1 MQDVILNISQK
12 SVIHCGKGS
21 FEKYTKRFS
30 QEKVFLITDDNVYN
44 LYRALIDKTFKN
56 CVKHVICAGESSKNT
71 QVLLQILQAMLKA
84 CMRRNGT
91 VIALGGGVVGDI
103 AGLAASLYM
112 RGVHIVQIPT
122 TLLAQVDSSV
132 GGKTAVDME
141 GVKNVIGAFY
151 QPEEVIIDPLF
162 LKTLPEREIN
172 CGLGEI
178 IKYGA
183 LDAEIYDKLLSAKN
197 LKDLNFLGEITYD
210 CVNFKAEVVSK
221 DERDLNG
228 VRKILNLGHT
238 TGHALEL
245 NYGEKSHGEYVLI
258 GAYYELQIARNYG
271 ICGGEYA
278 ENLEKLILSVIGEKP
293 CFDNIDGALISA
305 MHDKK
310 NNDDKISLIVPATK
324 GNSAE
329 LKLDFN
335 EYCRQVVEIS
345 QKKVKLAL
353 IGKDVS
359 KSISPQIHYFIA
371 KHIGK
376 NISYDLI
383 SVAEDGFEKH
393 IDGLIANYEG
403 LNVTIP
409 YKLKVI
415 PHLKKICGDAH
426 TFGAVNTVSCKNLT
440 GDNTDGL
447 GFALMLKNNGVGVN
461 GKNVL
466 IIGAGGAGRS
476 VAKKVLEE
484 GGKVDIYDK
493 NLENAVAVAR
503 EFGGITA
510 LDEISPKPYYAIIN
524 ASGVGMHST
533 VGVSPADESVIKNCQ
548 VAVDLI
554 YNPPKSAFLEIAEKL
569 GKKVINGKAMLFY
582 QAYYSECIWHGINPD
597 EASAKILFEKF
608 EKEII

>member
-1 MQDVILNISQK
+1 MQEVNLNISQK

-56 CVKHVICAGESSKNT
+56 CVKHVICAGELSKNT
-71 QVLLQILQAMLKA
+71 QVLLRILQAMLKA
-84 CMRRNGT
+84 GMRRNGT

-197 LKDLNFLGEITYD
+197 LKDLNFLGDITYD
-210 CVNFKAEVVSK
+210 CVKFKAEVVSK

-278 ENLEKLILSVIGEKP
+278 ENLEKLILSVIDEKP

-310 NNDDKISLIVPATK
+310 NDDDKISLIVPATK

-510 LDEISPKPYYAIIN
+510 LDEIFPKPYYAIIN
-524 ASGVGMHST
+524 ASGVGMHNT
-533 VGVSPADESVIKNCQ
+533 VGVSPADESVIKNCH

-582 QAYYSECIWHGINPD
+582 QAYYSECIWHGIIPD

>member
-30 QEKVFLITDDNVYN
+30 QEKVFLITDDNVNN

-84 CMRRNGT
+84 GMRRNGT

-197 LKDLNFLGEITYD
+197 LKDLNFLGDITCD
-210 CVNFKAEVVSK
+210 CVKFKAEIVSK

-310 NNDDKISLIVPATK
+310 NDDDKISLIVPATK

-376 NISYDLI
+376 NISNDLI

-524 ASGVGMHST
+524 ASGVGMHNT

-554 YNPPKSAFLEIAEKL
+554 YNPPTSAFLEIAEKL

-582 QAYYSECIWHGINPD
+582 QAYYSECIWHGIIPD

>member
-1 MQDVILNISQK
+1 
-12 SVIHCGKGS
+12 
-21 FEKYTKRFS
+21 
-30 QEKVFLITDDNVYN
+30 
-44 LYRALIDKTFKN
+44 
-56 CVKHVICAGESSKNT
+56 
-71 QVLLQILQAMLKA
+71 
-84 CMRRNGT
+84 
-91 VIALGGGVVGDI
+91 
-103 AGLAASLYM
+103 
-112 RGVHIVQIPT
+112 
-122 TLLAQVDSSV
+122 
-132 GGKTAVDME
+132 
-141 GVKNVIGAFY
+141 
-151 QPEEVIIDPLF
+151 
-162 LKTLPEREIN
+162 
-172 CGLGEI
+172 
-178 IKYGA
+178 
-183 LDAEIYDKLLSAKN
+183 
-197 LKDLNFLGEITYD
+197 
-210 CVNFKAEVVSK
+210 
-221 DERDLNG
+221 
-228 VRKILNLGHT
+228 
-238 TGHALEL
+238 
-245 NYGEKSHGEYVLI
+245 
-258 GAYYELQIARNYG
+258 
-271 ICGGEYA
+271 
-278 ENLEKLILSVIGEKP
+278 
-293 CFDNIDGALISA
+293 

-310 NNDDKISLIVPATK
+310 NDDDKISLIVPATK

-415 PHLKKICGDAH
+415 PHIKKICGDAH

-524 ASGVGMHST
+524 ASGVGMHNT

-554 YNPPKSAFLEIAEKL
+554 YNPPTSAFLEIAEKL

-582 QAYYSECIWHGINPD
+582 QAYYSECIWHGIIPD

>member
-30 QEKVFLITDDNVYN
+30 QEKVFLITDDNVYK

-84 CMRRNGT
+84 GMRRNGT

-197 LKDLNFLGEITYD
+197 LKDLNFLGDITYD
-210 CVNFKAEVVSK
+210 CVKFKAEVVSK

-310 NNDDKISLIVPATK
+310 NDDDKISLIVPATK

-524 ASGVGMHST
+524 ASGVGMHNT
-533 VGVSPADESVIKNCQ
+533 VGVSPADENVIKNCQ

-569 GKKVINGKAMLFY
+569 GKKIINGKAMLFY

>member
-84 CMRRNGT
+84 GMRRNGT

-197 LKDLNFLGEITYD
+197 LKDLNFLGDITCD
-210 CVNFKAEVVSK
+210 CVKFKAEVVSK

-293 CFDNIDGALISA
+293 CFDNICSALVSA

-310 NNDDKISLIVPATK
+310 NDDDKISLIVPATK

-524 ASGVGMHST
+524 ASGVGMHNT

-554 YNPPKSAFLEIAEKL
+554 YNPPTSAFLEIAEKL

-582 QAYYSECIWHGINPD
+582 QAYYSECIWHGIIPD

>member
-1 MQDVILNISQK
+1 MQEVNLNISQK

-56 CVKHVICAGESSKNT
+56 CVKHVICAGELSKNT
-71 QVLLQILQAMLKA
+71 QVLLRILQAMLKA
-84 CMRRNGT
+84 GMRRNGT

-197 LKDLNFLGEITYD
+197 LKDLNFLGDITYD
-210 CVNFKAEVVSK
+210 CVKFKAEVVSK

-310 NNDDKISLIVPATK
+310 NDDDKISLIVPATK

-510 LDEISPKPYYAIIN
+510 LDEIFPKPYYAIIN
-524 ASGVGMHST
+524 ASGVGMHNT

-582 QAYYSECIWHGINPD
+582 QAYYSECIWHGIIPD

>member
-12 SVIHCGKGS
+12 SVIHCGEGS

-44 LYRALIDKTFKN
+44 LYRNLIDKTFKN
-56 CVKHVICAGESSKNT
+56 CVKHVICAGELSKNT
-71 QVLLQILQAMLKA
+71 RVLLQILQAMLKA
-84 CMRRNGT
+84 GMRRNGT

-162 LKTLPEREIN
+162 LKTLPAREIN

-183 LDAEIYDKLLSAKN
+183 LDAGICDKLLSAKN
-197 LKDLNFLGEITYD
+197 LKDLNFLGDITYD

-271 ICGGEYA
+271 ICGGQYA

-293 CFDNIDGALISA
+293 CFDNIGGALVSA

-310 NNDDKISLIVPATK
+310 NDDDKISLIVPATK

-335 EYCRQVVEIS
+335 EYCRQVAEIS

-524 ASGVGMHST
+524 ASGVGMHNT

-569 GKKVINGKAMLFY
+569 GKKIINGKAMLFY
-582 QAYYSECIWHGINPD
+582 QAYYSECIWHGITPD

>member
-1 MQDVILNISQK
+1 MQEVNLNISQK

-56 CVKHVICAGESSKNT
+56 CVKHVICAGELSKNT
-71 QVLLQILQAMLKA
+71 QVLLRIMQAMLKA
-84 CMRRNGT
+84 GMRRNGT

-197 LKDLNFLGEITYD
+197 LKDLNFLGDITYD
-210 CVNFKAEVVSK
+210 CVKFKAEVVSK

-310 NNDDKISLIVPATK
+310 NDDDKISLIVPATK

-510 LDEISPKPYYAIIN
+510 LDEIFPKPYYAIIN
-524 ASGVGMHST
+524 ASGVGMHNT

-582 QAYYSECIWHGINPD
+582 QAYYSECIWHGIIPD

>member
-30 QEKVFLITDDNVYN
+30 QEKVFLITDDNVNN

-84 CMRRNGT
+84 GMRRNGT

-197 LKDLNFLGEITYD
+197 LKDLNFLGDITCD
-210 CVNFKAEVVSK
+210 CVKFKAEIVSK

-310 NNDDKISLIVPATK
+310 NDDDKISLIVPATK

-524 ASGVGMHST
+524 ASGVGMHNT

-554 YNPPKSAFLEIAEKL
+554 YNPPTSAFLEIAEKL

-582 QAYYSECIWHGINPD
+582 QAYYSECIWHGIIPD

>member
-84 CMRRNGT
+84 GMRRNGT

-197 LKDLNFLGEITYD
+197 LKDLNFLGDITYD
-210 CVNFKAEVVSK
+210 CVKFKAEVVSK

-310 NNDDKISLIVPATK
+310 NDDDKISLIVPATK

-524 ASGVGMHST
+524 ASGVGMHNT

-554 YNPPKSAFLEIAEKL
+554 YNPPTSAFLEIAEKL

-582 QAYYSECIWHGINPD
+582 QAYYSECIWHGIIPD

>member
-44 LYRALIDKTFKN
+44 LYKNLIDKTFKN

-84 CMRRNGT
+84 GMRRNGT

-183 LDAEIYDKLLSAKN
+183 LDAEIYDKLFSAKN
-197 LKDLNFLGEITYD
+197 LKDLNFLGDITYD
-210 CVNFKAEVVSK
+210 CVKFKSEVVSK

-293 CFDNIDGALISA
+293 CFDNICSALVSA

-310 NNDDKISLIVPATK
+310 NDDDKISLIVPATK

-524 ASGVGMHST
+524 ASGVGMHNT

-554 YNPPKSAFLEIAEKL
+554 YNPPTSAFLEIAEKL
-569 GKKVINGKAMLFY
+569 GKKIINGKAMLFY

>member
-30 QEKVFLITDDNVYN
+30 QEKVFLITDDNVNN

-84 CMRRNGT
+84 GMRRNGT

-197 LKDLNFLGEITYD
+197 LKDLNFLGDITCD
-210 CVNFKAEVVSK
+210 CVKFKAEIVSK

-310 NNDDKISLIVPATK
+310 NDDDKISLIVPATK

-329 LKLDFN
+329 L
-335 EYCRQVVEIS
+335 S
-345 QKKVKLAL
+345 L
-353 IGKDVS
+353 I
-359 KSISPQIHYFIA
+359 
-371 KHIGK
+371 HI
-376 NISYDLI
+376 
-383 SVAEDGFEKH
+383 
-393 IDGLIANYEG
+393 
-403 LNVTIP
+403 
-409 YKLKVI
+409 
-415 PHLKKICGDAH
+415 
-426 TFGAVNTVSCKNLT
+426 
-440 GDNTDGL
+440 
-447 GFALMLKNNGVGVN
+447 
-461 GKNVL
+461 
-466 IIGAGGAGRS
+466 
-476 VAKKVLEE
+476 
-484 GGKVDIYDK
+484 
-493 NLENAVAVAR
+493 
-503 EFGGITA
+503 
-510 LDEISPKPYYAIIN
+510 
-524 ASGVGMHST
+524 
-533 VGVSPADESVIKNCQ
+533 
-548 VAVDLI
+548 
-554 YNPPKSAFLEIAEKL
+554 
-569 GKKVINGKAMLFY
+569 
-582 QAYYSECIWHGINPD
+582 
-597 EASAKILFEKF
+597 
-608 EKEII
+608 